1 MAGIDFVECGEVR
14 DVREEAGGLDGV
26 REVGTGSTEDGGEV
40 LADLLCLSCHVRRRD
55 LADGGVDT
63 DLSRGVDERADAHR
77 LAVGAEGGGGVVA
90 VNHFHREA
98 PFINKGWCTKRSVS
112 YTSPF
117 TILTALFCGV
127 RISSA

>member
-1 MAGIDFVECGEVR
+1 M
-14 DVREEAGGLDGV
+14 

-40 LADLLCLSCHVRRRD
+40 LADLLRLSCHVRCRD
-55 LADGGVDT
+55 LADGGVDA
-63 DLSRGVDERADAHR
+63 DLSRGVDERSDAHR
-77 LAVGAEGGGGVVA
+77 LTVGTKGSGGVVA

>member
-14 DVREEAGGLDGV
+14 DACEEAGGLDGV
-26 REVGTGSTEDGGEV
+26 REVGAGSTEDGGEV
-40 LADLLCLSCHVRRRD
+40 LADLLCLPCDVRRRD
-55 LADGGVDT
+55 LADGGVDA
-63 DLSRGVDERADAHR
+63 DLSRGVDERADAHC
-77 LAVGAEGGGGVVA
+77 LTVGAEGSGGVVA

-117 TILTALFCGV
+117 TILTALFCSVGIFSV
-127 RISSA
+127 